1 MPELDVLVVGNGGRE
16 YELTR
21 QLSLSPATSHVYT
34 ANGNA
39 GTATLDKAQNVPL
52 TPTDIEGI
60 LQFVAEKNIGLVVI
74 GPEAPLITGLSDA
87 LRAKGVA
94 VFGPSKQAAQLEASK
109 AFAADFM
116 QRQGIAQPELFSA
129 HNLEDALS
137 YIKDRPAESYVLKAD
152 GLAGGKGVVLPQS
165 SDEAKIVLQEM
176 FDGEGFD
183 GAGKDTVVI
192 QERLHGPE
200 VSAFA
205 VSDGTNFVLLPF
217 AQDHKRLR
225 DDDKGPNTGGMGAY
239 APVPDSIVSEAQAA
253 KIRDIAKKSI
263 DGMAAENMP
272 YQGVLYIGLMLAEE
286 RGSDPVVIEYNVRFG
301 DPETEIL
308 LPVLSESGFD
318 VADMLLQAANGD
330 VSNIQLPAT
339 FTKAALTVCLAAPG
353 YPENPIKGS
362 EILGLDKDYDGA
374 IVHHAGTKLEDGKVL
389 TAGGRVLYV
398 TGFGD
403 TISEAASH
411 AYAAI
416 GDQGVHFADM
426 QYRRDIGHQAR
437 D

>member
-1 MPELDVLVVGNGGRE
+1 MPELNVLVVGNGGRE

-21 QLSLSPATSHVYT
+21 QLSLSPATAQVYV

-39 GTATLDKAQNVPL
+39 GTASIDKAQNVPL
-52 TPTDIEGI
+52 SPMDIEGVS
-60 LQFVAEKNIGLVVI
+60 QFVADKEVGLVVI
-74 GPEAPLITGLSDA
+74 GPEAPLIAGLSDT
-87 LRAKGVA
+87 LRVKGVA

-129 HNLEDALS
+129 RNLEDALA
-137 YIKDRPAESYVLKAD
+137 YVKDRPAESYVLKAD
-152 GLAGGKGVVLPQS
+152 GLAGGKGVVLPATNE
-165 SDEAKIVLQEM
+165 EAEAVLRDM
-176 FDGEGFD
+176 FAGNGYD

-217 AQDHKRLR
+217 AQDHKRLK
-225 DDDKGPNTGGMGAY
+225 DNDQGPNTGGMGAY
-239 APVPDSIVSEAQAA
+239 APVPSSIVSDSQAA
-253 KIRDIAKKSI
+253 KIREIAKRSI

-286 RGSDPVVIEYNVRFG
+286 RGGDPVVIEYNVRFG

-330 VSNIQLPAT
+330 VSNIELPAT
-339 FTKAALTVCLAAPG
+339 FAKAALTVCLAAPG
-353 YPENPIKGS
+353 YPDSPLKGN
-362 EILGLDKDYDGA
+362 EILGLDKTYGGT
-374 IVHHAGTKLEDGKVL
+374 IVHHAGTKLDEGKVL

-403 TISEAASH
+403 TVAEAATH

>member
-21 QLSLSPATSHVYT
+21 QLSLSPNVNNLYV

-39 GTATLDKAQNVPL
+39 GTATLTRTQNVPIAS
-52 TPTDIEGI
+52 TDIEEI
-60 LQFVAEKNIGLVVI
+60 TSFVAEKRIGLVVI
-74 GPEAPLITGLSDA
+74 GPEAPLIAGLTDA
-87 LRAKGVA
+87 LRVKGIT

-109 AFAADFM
+109 SFAAEFM
-116 QRQGIAQPELFSA
+116 ERQSIPQPERFTA
-129 HNLEDALS
+129 HNLEEALA
-137 YIKDRPAESYVLKAD
+137 YITERPADSYVLKAD

-217 AQDHKRLR
+217 AQDHKRLK
-225 DDDKGPNTGGMGAY
+225 DNDQGPNTGGMGAY
-239 APVPDSIVSEAQAA
+239 APVPESIVNHDQAD
-253 KIRDIAKKSI
+253 KIRDIATKSI
-263 DGMAAENMP
+263 TGMKVEGMP
-272 YQGVLYIGLMLAEE
+272 YQGVLYIGIMLAEE
-286 RGSDPVVIEYNVRFG
+286 RGGDPVVIEYNVRFG

-318 VADMLLQAANGD
+318 VAGMLLQAANGD
-330 VSNIQLPAT
+330 VSNIQLPVT

-362 EILGLDKDYDGA
+362 EILGLDKEYDGA

-403 TISEAASH
+403 TVSEAASH